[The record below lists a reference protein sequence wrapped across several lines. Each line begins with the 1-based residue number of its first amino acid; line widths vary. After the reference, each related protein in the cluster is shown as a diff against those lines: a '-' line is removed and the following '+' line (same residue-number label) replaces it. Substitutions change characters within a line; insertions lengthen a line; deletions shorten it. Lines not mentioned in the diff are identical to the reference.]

1 MKHVIMGTAGH
12 VDHGK
17 TCLIKALTGTDTD
30 RLKEEKQRGITI
42 ELGFARLSGSEDL
55 EIGIVDVPGHEK
67 FVRHMLA
74 GASGIDMVL
83 FVIAADEGMM
93 PQTVEH
99 LEILKMLHIEK
110 GIIALTKIDLV
121 EEEWLE
127 MVKEDVRESTK
138 GTFLENAELIEVSS
152 QTGYQIDYLRARIC
166 EMAEVCSL
174 RREEEE
180 LLRIPVDRVFTID
193 GFGTVVTGTLTEGSI
208 KIGEEIWIYPSERK
222 VKVRNLQVHG
232 KPVKQATAGQR
243 TAVNLAGIKKVDVRR
258 GEVLAAPFSME
269 KSRMLDVRVSM
280 FDTAKRPLENGARLH
295 LFYGSAEVLCKAVLL
310 DADILQQG
318 QSGFAQLRLEE
329 DIAVKRGDRF
339 ILRFYSPLESI
350 AGGVV
355 LDPVAPKRKRF
366 QETALD
372 ALKRKD
378 EGSGK
383 EVLEQILLEESQKFP
398 QERLLARKWGGLR
411 TEAAE
416 LLREMEEL
424 GTAYRIDKD
433 VYLHRDFLRTV
444 QTTAEQILEDYHE
457 KNPVS
462 GGMVREEL
470 RVRLKNGLHASD
482 MKPMD
487 ALIAGMIDRG
497 ILKEAGNTVALSGFS
512 IQYTEEQRQI
522 RDAIEEI
529 YQKAGVEIPES
540 EEVIDG
546 FKDKALAR
554 QMIERLCGEGVLV
567 KLEYPNYMH
576 SETIGWARQ
585 ILKETI
591 AEKGQ
596 ITLAEYRDKI
606 ETSRKYAM
614 MILEYFDREHITKKN
629 GDARVLWE

>member
-166 EMAEVCSL
+166 EMAEACSL

-208 KIGEEIWIYPSERK
+208 KTGEEIWIYPSERK

>member
-1 MKHVIMGTAGH
+1 M
-12 VDHGK
+12 
-17 TCLIKALTGTDTD
+17 
-30 RLKEEKQRGITI
+30 
-42 ELGFARLSGSEDL
+42 
-55 EIGIVDVPGHEK
+55 
-67 FVRHMLA
+67 
-74 GASGIDMVL
+74 
-83 FVIAADEGMM
+83 
-93 PQTVEH
+93 
-99 LEILKMLHIEK
+99 
-110 GIIALTKIDLV
+110 
-121 EEEWLE
+121 
-127 MVKEDVRESTK
+127 
-138 GTFLENAELIEVSS
+138 
-152 QTGYQIDYLRARIC
+152 
-166 EMAEVCSL
+166 
-174 RREEEE
+174 
-180 LLRIPVDRVFTID
+180 
-193 GFGTVVTGTLTEGSI
+193 
-208 KIGEEIWIYPSERK
+208 
-222 VKVRNLQVHG
+222 
-232 KPVKQATAGQR
+232 
-243 TAVNLAGIKKVDVRR
+243 
-258 GEVLAAPFSME
+258 
-269 KSRMLDVRVSM
+269 
-280 FDTAKRPLENGARLH
+280 H
-295 LFYGSAEVLCKAVLL
+295 LFYGSAEVLCKAVLV

-366 QETALD
+366 QETVLD

-378 EGSGK
+378 EGSRK

-416 LLREMEEL
+416 LLREMEEV

-444 QTTAEQILEDYHE
+444 QTTAKQILEDYHE

-497 ILKEAGNTVALSGFS
+497 ILKEAGYTVALSGFS